1 MSKRSANRSKHK
13 SKVPGYH
20 RLTKQERLDGMV
32 QNGITPQDLEREYIA
47 GYKQGRGEVAAP
59 VFKTLYAAVCLALK
73 DLHGFGEKRCY
84 DVLCKIDEYVTYHL
98 TSEEAKEEV
107 FNRMGLELSFGD
119 IYGTVSRRVKNGKD
133 RHDFNG

>member
-32 QNGITPQDLEREYIA
+32 QNGIKPKDLEREYEA
-47 GYKQGRGEVAAP
+47 GYRQGRLEVTAP
-59 VFKTLYAAVCLALK
+59 VFKTLYAAMCLALN

-84 DVLCKIDEYVTYHL
+84 DVLCRVDELVTYHL
-98 TSEEAKEEV
+98 TSEEAKQEV
-107 FNRMGLELSFGD
+107 FDRMGLELSFGD
-119 IYGTVSRRVKNGKD
+119 VYGTIRRTKGGKNS
-133 RHDFNG
+133 

>member
-32 QNGITPQDLEREYIA
+32 QNGITPKDLEREYEA
-47 GYKQGRGEVAAP
+47 GYRQGRLEVTAP
-59 VFKTLYAAVCLALK
+59 VFKTLYAAMCLALN

-84 DVLCKIDEYVTYHL
+84 DVLCRVDELVTYHL
-98 TSEEAKEEV
+98 TSEEAKQEV
-107 FNRMGLELSFGD
+107 FDRMGLELSFGD
-119 IYGTVSRRVKNGKD
+119 VYGTIRRAKVGKD
-133 RHDFNG
+133 S